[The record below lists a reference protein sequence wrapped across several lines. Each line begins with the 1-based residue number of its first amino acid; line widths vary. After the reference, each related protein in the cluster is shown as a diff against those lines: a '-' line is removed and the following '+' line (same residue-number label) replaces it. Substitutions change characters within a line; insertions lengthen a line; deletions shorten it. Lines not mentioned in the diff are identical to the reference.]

1 MARLPSGRIS
11 SNQEK
16 PETESNI
23 SAGGKAFRR
32 FPEGFLRKNSRER
45 VVGITHESYLGNRYE
60 NPLFDSGVHLCDSG
74 GADLCLPLCQRSPG
88 NAGDRRV
95 GFFER
100 SAVAAGQ

>member
-1 MARLPSGRIS
+1 MGGSQVIRKNLKQKATYLQEAKPSGGFR
-11 SNQEK
+11 
-16 PETESNI
+16 
-23 SAGGKAFRR
+23 KAFC
-32 FPEGFLRKNSRER
+32 GKTVRER

-74 GADLCLPLCQRSPG
+74 GADLCLPLCQRSSG